1 MGRKKKRII
10 QPIKEVQI
18 INRRTRKFRT
28 IDIEKKEIVIYNQEL
43 NQFQLLSAIS
53 ASYDV
58 DSEAKN
64 E

>member
-1 MGRKKKRII
+1 MGRRKKRII
-10 QPIKEVQI
+10 QPLKEVQI

-43 NQFQLLSAIS
+43 NEFQLLSVIS

-58 DSEAKN
+58 DCGSKN

>member
-1 MGRKKKRII
+1 MGRRKKRIV
-10 QPIKEVQI
+10 QPLKEVQI

-43 NQFQLLSAIS
+43 NEFQLLSVIS

-58 DSEAKN
+58 DCEPKN

>member
-43 NQFQLLSAIS
+43 NQFQL
-53 ASYDV
+53 
-58 DSEAKN
+58 
-64 E
+64 